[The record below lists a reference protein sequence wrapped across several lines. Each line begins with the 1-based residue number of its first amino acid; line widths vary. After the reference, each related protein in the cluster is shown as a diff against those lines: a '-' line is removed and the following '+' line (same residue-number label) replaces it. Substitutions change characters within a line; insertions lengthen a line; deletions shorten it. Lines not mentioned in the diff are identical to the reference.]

1 MMIYLKSKRTW
12 LFLIYVLII
21 ISLSLTSGSR
31 LNLINNLWKYDKII
45 HFIEYFGFGF
55 LLINMFMIAPLTK
68 EVKILLILILL
79 TFPCID
85 ELIQSFTP
93 SRISDINDAIV
104 DVIGGLVGSYV
115 RLNAK

>member
-1 MMIYLKSKRTW
+1 MQWIPLMMIYLKSKRTW
-12 LFLIYVLII
+12 LFLLYVI
-21 ISLSLTSGSR
+21 
-31 LNLINNLWKYDKII
+31 
-45 HFIEYFGFGF
+45 IEYLGFGY

-68 EVKILLILILL
+68 EIKILLIIFLFS
-79 TFPCID
+79 FPCID